1 MAVTWK
7 FENLKCWK
15 TTWRFCKIIPATT
28 PTSFKIFWIFVFMKG
43 SFIWY
48 TQRYTSIVILS
59 YLIYILSFIFTNQD
73 INFFSW
79 SDFFLSFQVRF
90 LSSIVFLVI
99 VLHAFIGL
107 WTVGTDY
114 LTKRTLGFLNLSLSR
129 RADTLRY
136 IYYLIFGLLGIVYLT
151 AIFYII
157 WL

>member
-1 MAVTWK
+1 MDIN
-7 FENLKCWK
+7 F
-15 TTWRFCKIIPATT
+15 
-28 PTSFKIFWIFVFMKG
+28 TSFFWIFVYMKG

-48 TQRYTSIVILS
+48 TQRYTSLIILS

-114 LTKRTLGFLNLSLSR
+114 LTKRTLGFLNVSLSR

-136 IYYLIFGLLGIVYLT
+136 IYYLIFGLLGIVYLA
-151 AIFYII
+151 AILYII

>member
-1 MAVTWK
+1 MDSN
-7 FENLKCWK
+7 F
-15 TTWRFCKIIPATT
+15 
-28 PTSFKIFWIFVFMKG
+28 TSFFWIFVYMKG

-48 TQRYTSIVILS
+48 SQRYTSLLILS

-79 SDFFLSFQVRF
+79 SDFFLSIQVRF

-114 LTKRTLGFLNLSLSR
+114 LTKRTLGFLNVSLSR

>member
-1 MAVTWK
+1 
-7 FENLKCWK
+7 
-15 TTWRFCKIIPATT
+15 
-28 PTSFKIFWIFVFMKG
+28 MKG

-48 TQRYTSIVILS
+48 TQRYTSLIILC

-107 WTVGTDY
+107 WTVATDY
-114 LTKRTLGFLNLSLSR
+114 LTKRTLGYLNISLSR
-129 RADTLRY
+129 GADALRH
-136 IYYLIFGLLGIVYLT
+136 IYYLIFGLLGVMYLT

>member
-1 MAVTWK
+1 MDSN
-7 FENLKCWK
+7 F
-15 TTWRFCKIIPATT
+15 
-28 PTSFKIFWIFVFMKG
+28 TSFFWISVYMKG

-48 TQRYTSIVILS
+48 TQRYTSLIILS

-114 LTKRTLGFLNLSLSR
+114 LTKRTLGFLNVSLSR
-129 RADTLRY
+129 RADTLRHV
-136 IYYLIFGLLGIVYLT
+136 YYLIFGLLGIVYLT

>member
-1 MAVTWK
+1 MDSN
-7 FENLKCWK
+7 F
-15 TTWRFCKIIPATT
+15 
-28 PTSFKIFWIFVFMKG
+28 TSFFWIFVYMKG

-48 TQRYTSIVILS
+48 SQRYTSLIILS
-59 YLIYILSFIFTNQD
+59 YLIYILSFIFNNQD

-114 LTKRTLGFLNLSLSR
+114 LTKRTLGFLNVSLSR

-136 IYYLIFGLLGIVYLT
+136 IYYLIFGLLCIVYLT
-151 AIFYII
+151 AILYII

>member
-1 MAVTWK
+1 MDIN
-7 FENLKCWK
+7 F
-15 TTWRFCKIIPATT
+15 
-28 PTSFKIFWIFVFMKG
+28 TSFFWIFVYMKG

-48 TQRYTSIVILS
+48 TQRYTSLIILS
-59 YLIYILSFIFTNQD
+59 YLIYIFSFIFNNQD

-114 LTKRTLGFLNLSLSR
+114 LTKRTLGFINVSLSR
-129 RADTLRY
+129 RADILRY
-136 IYYLIFGLLGIVYLT
+136 IYYLIFGLLGIMYLT
-151 AIFYII
+151 AILYII

>member
-1 MAVTWK
+1 MDSNFTC
-7 FENLKCWK
+7 F
-15 TTWRFCKIIPATT
+15 
-28 PTSFKIFWIFVFMKG
+28 FWIFVYMKG

-48 TQRYTSIVILS
+48 TQRYTSLVILS
-59 YLIYILSFIFTNQD
+59 YLIYIFSFIFNNQD

-114 LTKRTLGFLNLSLSR
+114 LTKRTLGFLNVSLSR

>member
-1 MAVTWK
+1 MDSN
-7 FENLKCWK
+7 F
-15 TTWRFCKIIPATT
+15 
-28 PTSFKIFWIFVFMKG
+28 TSFFWIFVYMKG

-48 TQRYTSIVILS
+48 TQRYTSLITLS
-59 YLIYILSFIFTNQD
+59 YLIYIFSFIFNNQD

-114 LTKRTLGFLNLSLSR
+114 LTKRTLGFLNVSLSR

>member
-1 MAVTWK
+1 MDIN
-7 FENLKCWK
+7 F
-15 TTWRFCKIIPATT
+15 
-28 PTSFKIFWIFVFMKG
+28 TSFFWIFVYMKG

-48 TQRYTSIVILS
+48 TQRYTSLVILS

-90 LSSIVFLVI
+90 LSSIVFIVI

-114 LTKRTLGFLNLSLSR
+114 LTKRALGFLNVSLSR
-129 RADTLRY
+129 RADTLRHV
-136 IYYLIFGLLGIVYLT
+136 YYLIFGLLGIVYLT
-151 AIFYII
+151 AILYII

>member
-1 MAVTWK
+1 MDSN
-7 FENLKCWK
+7 F
-15 TTWRFCKIIPATT
+15 
-28 PTSFKIFWIFVFMKG
+28 TSFFWIFVYMKG

-48 TQRYTSIVILS
+48 TQRYTSLIVLS

-114 LTKRTLGFLNLSLSR
+114 LTKRTLGYLNISLSR
-129 RADTLRY
+129 GADILRY
-136 IYYLIFGLLGIVYLT
+136 IYYFIFGLLGIVYLT

>member
-1 MAVTWK
+1 MDSN
-7 FENLKCWK
+7 F
-15 TTWRFCKIIPATT
+15 I
-28 PTSFKIFWIFVFMKG
+28 SFFWIFVFMKG

-48 TQRYTSIVILS
+48 TQRYTSLVILS

-114 LTKRTLGFLNLSLSR
+114 LTKRTLGFLNASLSK
-129 RADTLRY
+129 RADALRY
-136 IYYLIFGLLGIVYLT
+136 IYYLIFGLLGIMYLT
-151 AIFYII
+151 AILYII

>member
-1 MAVTWK
+1 MDSN
-7 FENLKCWK
+7 F
-15 TTWRFCKIIPATT
+15 
-28 PTSFKIFWIFVFMKG
+28 TSFFWIFVYMKG

-48 TQRYTSIVILS
+48 SQRYTSLLILS

-114 LTKRTLGFLNLSLSR
+114 LTKRTLGYLNISLSR
-129 RADTLRY
+129 GADILRY
-136 IYYLIFGLLGIVYLT
+136 IYYFIFGLLGIVYLT

>member
-1 MAVTWK
+1 MDSN
-7 FENLKCWK
+7 F
-15 TTWRFCKIIPATT
+15 
-28 PTSFKIFWIFVFMKG
+28 TSFFWIFVYMKG

-48 TQRYTSIVILS
+48 TQRYTSLIILS
-59 YLIYILSFIFTNQD
+59 YLIYIFSFILNNQD

-90 LSSIVFLVI
+90 FSSIVFLVI

-114 LTKRTLGFLNLSLSR
+114 LTKRTLGFVNVSLSR

>member
-1 MAVTWK
+1 MDSN
-7 FENLKCWK
+7 F
-15 TTWRFCKIIPATT
+15 
-28 PTSFKIFWIFVFMKG
+28 TSFFWIFGYMKG

-48 TQRYTSIVILS
+48 TQRYTSLIILS
-59 YLIYILSFIFTNQD
+59 YLIYIFSFIFNNQD

-114 LTKRTLGFLNLSLSR
+114 LTKRTLGFLNVSLSR

>member
-1 MAVTWK
+1 
-7 FENLKCWK
+7 
-15 TTWRFCKIIPATT
+15 
-28 PTSFKIFWIFVFMKG
+28 MKG

-48 TQRYTSIVILS
+48 TQRYTSLLILS

-73 INFFSW
+73 INFFTW

-114 LTKRTLGFLNLSLSR
+114 LTKRTLGFLNVSLSR

-151 AIFYII
+151 AILYII

>member
-1 MAVTWK
+1 MDIN
-7 FENLKCWK
+7 F
-15 TTWRFCKIIPATT
+15 
-28 PTSFKIFWIFVFMKG
+28 TSFFWIFVYMKG

-48 TQRYTSIVILS
+48 TQRYTSLIILS
-59 YLIYILSFIFTNQD
+59 YLIYIFSFIFNNQD

-114 LTKRTLGFLNLSLSR
+114 LTKRTLGFLNVSLSR

-136 IYYLIFGLLGIVYLT
+136 IYYLIFGLLGIVYLS
-151 AIFYII
+151 AILYII

>member
-1 MAVTWK
+1 MDIN
-7 FENLKCWK
+7 F
-15 TTWRFCKIIPATT
+15 
-28 PTSFKIFWIFVFMKG
+28 TSFFWIFVYMKG

-48 TQRYTSIVILS
+48 TQRYTSLIVLS

-114 LTKRTLGFLNLSLSR
+114 LTKRTLGFLNVNLSR